1 MVSFF
6 LGFGLSLYYLNQTK
20 LLHGIVGLVL
30 RDRNLLVFMKFL
42 FSLKI
47 EETCTLTTFV
57 EQKLSLRVK
66 KLRNLK

>member
-6 LGFGLSLYYLNQTK
+6 LGFGLSLYYLNHTK
-20 LLHGIVGLVL
+20 LLHGIAGLVL

-47 EETCTLTTFV
+47 EEICTLTTF
-57 EQKLSLRVK
+57 VK